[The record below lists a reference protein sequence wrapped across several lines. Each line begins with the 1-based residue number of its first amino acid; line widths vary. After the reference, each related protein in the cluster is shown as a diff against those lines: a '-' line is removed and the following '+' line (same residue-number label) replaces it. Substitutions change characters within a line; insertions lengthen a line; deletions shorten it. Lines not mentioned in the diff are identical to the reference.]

1 MVFESVT
8 VFDIVIH
15 RQIYRFIYR
24 FLFLNQL
31 TLELSV
37 MVMSHVDFSAHL
49 HLSNISDQFFPF
61 KNCFLFLLENVRMS
75 FVSKCK
81 MQCIQ
86 LQDTYILHS
95 FLNVLN
101 AFGYKYSE
109 FVAEMLM

>member
-31 TLELSV
+31 TLGLSV
-37 MVMSHVDFSAHL
+37 MVMSHVDISAHL

-61 KNCFLFLLENVRMS
+61 KNRFLVLLENVRMS
-75 FVSKCK
+75 FVSKCNAYNYTGHK
-81 MQCIQ
+81 H
-86 LQDTYILHS
+86 LHS

-101 AFGYKYSE
+101 AFGYKDSE